1 MLSLLLLTGND
12 CNGGCDHERPQPGQD
27 EALRQRMAYEHASE
41 YRAQ

>member
-12 CNGGCDHERPQPGQD
+12 CNGDCDHERLQPGQD
-27 EALRQRMAYEHASE
+27 EVLRQRMTYEHASE